1 MRILVAEDD
10 PISRRM
16 LEALL
21 TKAGY
26 EVVVTC
32 DGESAWS
39 ALQGPDAP
47 LLAVL
52 DWMMPDLD
60 GVQLCRRIRSNPSTA
75 ATYVVLVTALGRQE
89 DLLTGLEAGA
99 NDYIVKPFD
108 AAELLARIQVG
119 VRVTELQ
126 QSLAQRVRELE
137 EALASIRQL
146 QGLLPMCAYC
156 KKIRDDSNYWS
167 KVEEYIARHTG
178 AQCSHGICPECWEKV
193 VKPEL
198 EAVTGR
204 KN

>member
-1 MRILVAEDD
+1 MRILVADDD

-21 TKAGY
+21 TKAGH

-32 DGESAWS
+32 DGESAWNT
-39 ALQGPDAP
+39 LQRPDAP

-60 GVQLCRRIRSNPSTA
+60 GVELCRRIRSSPATA
-75 ATYVVLVTALGRQE
+75 ATYVVLVTAMGGQQ

-108 AAELLARIQVG
+108 AAELRARIQVG

-137 EALASIRQL
+137 EALSSIRQL
-146 QGLLPMCAYC
+146 QGLLPMCSYC

-167 KVEEYIARHTG
+167 QVEEYIARHIG

-198 EAVTGR
+198 EAVVGR
-204 KN
+204 NE